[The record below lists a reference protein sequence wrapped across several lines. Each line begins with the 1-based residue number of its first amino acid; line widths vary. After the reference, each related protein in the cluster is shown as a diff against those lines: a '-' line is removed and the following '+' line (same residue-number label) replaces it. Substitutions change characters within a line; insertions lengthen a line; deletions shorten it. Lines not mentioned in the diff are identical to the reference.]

1 MTMRA
6 LDTGLRLY
14 RKTLKRIRPAHLALH
29 RLMGGLVLPGLE
41 RALDF
46 KTIADDPFWFRLEL
60 LTGQHESETRRAL
73 EGLAG
78 PGMIALD
85 IGAHIGYHTRLL
97 ARLTGAE
104 GRVIAL
110 EPHPVTHRALRHNTR
125 DLPNVTA
132 LQLAASEAEGSA
144 ELHDYLMMSASGSL
158 HYDEALAHQQRARM
172 GAGDVA
178 PRGAGDFEPQRYR
191 VRTVAIDDCLT
202 ELGIARVD
210 IVKMDIE
217 GAELAA
223 LRGMRRT
230 IADSPGLALVME
242 YNPAAL
248 RAFGHEPVAALD
260 EARQLGFS
268 RIEAISPDGS
278 LTDWG
283 DPALVERETARLLA
297 GLGVVN
303 LLLRR

>member
-1 MTMRA
+1 MWR
-6 LDTGLRLY
+6 
-14 RKTLKRIRPAHLALH
+14 H
-29 RLMGGLVLPGLE
+29 GGD
-41 RALDF
+41 A
-46 KTIADDPFWFRLEL
+46 
-60 LTGQHESETRRAL
+60 
-73 EGLAG
+73 
-78 PGMIALD
+78 
-85 IGAHIGYHTRLL
+85 
-97 ARLTGAE
+97 
-104 GRVIAL
+104 
-110 EPHPVTHRALRHNTR
+110 
-125 DLPNVTA
+125 
-132 LQLAASEAEGSA
+132 
-144 ELHDYLMMSASGSL
+144 
-158 HYDEALAHQQRARM
+158 
-172 GAGDVA
+172 
-178 PRGAGDFEPQRYR
+178 DFEPQRYR

-260 EARQLGFS
+260 EARGLGFG
-268 RIEAISPDGS
+268 RIEAIEADGS

-297 GLGVVN
+297 DMGVVN
-303 LLLRR
+303 LLLCGGRHGIFFTTVATESESEYGTIVRKWLLLWTLQPNRLTSTIIIPRLTWKLICRWQCAGWTILRPIFLESRKIYSLPTL